1 MAQNLERA
9 GVLMCNLSQEI
20 VDRTL
25 LYAILRYLMEFVNW
39 TAEQAMAA
47 LKIEQNVP
55 NMPLC

>member
-1 MAQNLERA
+1 
-9 GVLMCNLSQEI
+9 MCNLSQEI